1 MVLFWLYLFL
11 APVFQCLSINGSVKI
26 RIGVN
31 IGFDSSD
38 LSMVD
43 LPQAVFIRAHHLNQ
57 IRDLVHPNASVE
69 IVFVNNRLQKST
81 TIQNSIELAN
91 QGVIGV
97 IGSTYSSLTELG
109 SLITQPYHLPL
120 CDGGAT
126 SPSLSN
132 KQIYSNFFRTIPNDA
147 AQAETMVQ
155 FLRAQGWNKVGIVY
169 STESYGQNLATFFS
183 NFARASN
190 VSILSSQPIY
200 PGSDN
205 NKLLNAVKNL
215 RDSNAQIFVYFGYVE
230 DYVGLIANAKREG
243 IYGRGYNWIAA
254 DALAFILS
262 TNLDRSLYA
271 GTSYFF
277 PVEGSR
283 GFM

>member
-1 MVLFWLYLFL
+1 
-11 APVFQCLSINGSVKI
+11 VKI

-38 LSMVD
+38 TSLVD
-43 LPQAVFIRAHHLNQ
+43 LPQAVFIRAHHFNQ
-57 IRDLVHPNASVE
+57 IPNFIHPNASVE
-69 IVFVNNRLQKST
+69 IVFTNNRLLKST

-109 SLITQPYHLPL
+109 SLITQPYNLPL

-132 KQIYSNFFRTIPNDA
+132 KRIYSNFFRTIPNDA
-147 AQAETMVQ
+147 AQAETMVL
-155 FLRAQGWNKVGIVY
+155 FLRSQGWSKVGIVY
-169 STESYGQNLATFFS
+169 STESYGQNLATFFT
-183 NFARASN
+183 NVARANN

-205 NKLLNAVKNL
+205 NKLWNTAKNL
-215 RDSNAQIFVYFGYVE
+215 RDSNAQIFIYFGYVD

-243 IYGRGYNWIAA
+243 IYGKGYNWIAA
-254 DALAFILS
+254 DALALIMS
-262 TNLDRSLYA
+262 TNIDKSLYA

-277 PVEGSR
+277 PVEGIR
-283 GFM
+283 N